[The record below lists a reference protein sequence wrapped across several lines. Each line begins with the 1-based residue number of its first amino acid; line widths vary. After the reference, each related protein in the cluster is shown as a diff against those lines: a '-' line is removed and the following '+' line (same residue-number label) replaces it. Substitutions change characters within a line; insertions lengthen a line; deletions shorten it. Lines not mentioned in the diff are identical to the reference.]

1 MARQSDENL
10 MEFIL
15 KTSCKISTYTSDTF
29 NRFPCVSFPVAVK
42 SFSFL
47 ISQNI
52 FSLIGSLGH

>member
-1 MARQSDENL
+1 MTRQSDENL

-15 KTSCKISTYTSDTF
+15 KTSCKISKYTSD
-29 NRFPCVSFPVAVK
+29 VSFPVAVK

-52 FSLIGSLGH
+52 FSLFGSLGH